1 MGVKIRQIFLIL
13 RPKSTKKTPRDR
25 ETRDA
30 RQSRVSKSRVSRQ
43 EITMTVK
50 DILNCITEIAPL
62 QWQES
67 YDNAGLQVGDLN
79 AEAHKALICLDITE
93 EIVDEAIAKNCDV
106 IVSHHPLIFKG
117 LKHLTPQTY
126 IERAV
131 MKAIKHDIVMIS
143 MHTNLDNSYLG
154 VSRVL
159 AERLGLK
166 DLHVLQPF
174 ENHLKKLVVYVP
186 LSAADAV
193 RNALVEAG
201 AGCVGNYDSC
211 SFNAQ
216 GKGSFK
222 AKESAQPYVGEIG
235 KLHYEDEVRIETI
248 VPKYA
253 LNQVVAAMLKVHPY
267 EEVAYDVFALENEF
281 QQAGA
286 GMVGEF
292 ENPMEETDFLRLV
305 AETIGAPC
313 LKHSSLTGRTIKKVA
328 LCGGSGSPFMGE
340 ALRQKADAYLT
351 ADIKYH
357 DFFIPEKRMLL
368 VDGGHFETEQFTK
381 ELICELI
388 RKKFPTF
395 AAEIAETRTN
405 AVCYFVKN

>member
-1 MGVKIRQIFLIL
+1 
-13 RPKSTKKTPRDR
+13 
-25 ETRDA
+25 
-30 RQSRVSKSRVSRQ
+30 
-43 EITMTVK
+43 MTVK
-50 DILNCITEIAPL
+50 DILNCLAEVAPL

-67 YDNAGLQVGDLN
+67 YDNAGLQVGDLS

-93 EIVDEAIAKNCDV
+93 GVVDEAIAKNCDV

-117 LKHLTPQTY
+117 LKHLTPKTY

-131 MKAIKHDIVMIS
+131 MKAIKNDIAMIS

-166 DLHVLQPF
+166 QLRILQPLEGQLF
-174 ENHLKKLVVYVP
+174 KVVVYVP
-186 LSAADAV
+186 LSAAETVRQAV
-193 RNALVEAG
+193 FQAG
-201 AGCVGNYDSC
+201 AGCIGNYDSC
-211 SFNAQ
+211 SFNVQ
-216 GKGSFK
+216 GQGSFR
-222 AKESAQPYVGEIG
+222 AGEGTHPYVGEVG
-235 KLHYEDEVRIETI
+235 EVHFEDEVRMETV
-248 VPKYA
+248 VPKHA
-253 LNQVVAAMLKVHPY
+253 LNQVIAAMLKAHPY
-267 EEVAYDVFALENEF
+267 EEVAYDVFAMANEY

-292 ENPMEETDFLRLV
+292 ENPLKEIDFLSLV
-305 AETIGAPC
+305 ADTLGMPC
-313 LKHSSLTGRTIKKVA
+313 LRHSALTGRPIKKVA
-328 LCGGSGSPFMGE
+328 LCGGSGSPFMGD
-340 ALRQKADAYLT
+340 ALCQKADAYLT

-357 DFFIPEKRMLL
+357 DFFVPEGNMLL

-381 ELICELI
+381 ELISELI

-405 AVCYFVKN
+405 AVYYFVRN